1 MVRLGF
7 DRLIFIYFS
16 KMMKMRVFGSRSRMG
31 ALLGAAALVLAGCSS
46 LPPGEVPIV
55 DRNIA
60 SSGSTATDAPMS
72 LGGLSDSGAT
82 HTVAPGDTIYNIS
95 QRYGVNS
102 SELMQMNAI
111 TDPTTLRLGQVL
123 HLPRATKAP
132 VTTASPGVRI
142 HKLEAQAPIETA
154 TVIQPAASSSSE
166 PVIKEAEEAPAAQT
180 AKAPE
185 KKATSAVIPG
195 TRFLWPARGEILSDY
210 AKNGKGLD
218 IGGAAG
224 SVVVAAGA
232 GQVLFVGGG
241 VKGYGNLVIVKHT
254 PTLVTAYGHNS
265 KVVVKP
271 GDQVKAGQKIAE
283 MGQTDADRVM
293 LRFEVRDKG
302 QPVDPM
308 KYLPPARK

>member
-1 MVRLGF
+1 M
-7 DRLIFIYFS
+7 
-16 KMMKMRVFGSRSRMG
+16 MRVLSRSRTG
-31 ALLGAAALVLAGCSS
+31 FILGAAALVLAGCSS

-55 DRNIA
+55 NRNVA
-60 SSGSTATDAPMS
+60 SGESTALDSPIT
-72 LGGLSDSGAT
+72 LGGISDSGAT

-95 QRYGVNS
+95 QRYGVNAS
-102 SELMQMNAI
+102 DLMQMNAI

-132 VTTASPGVRI
+132 VTTASSAVKI
-142 HKLEAQAPIETA
+142 HRLEAQAPIETA
-154 TVIQPAASSSSE
+154 TVIAPAETSSSE
-166 PVIKEAEEAPAAQT
+166 PVIKAAEEKPAVHE

-185 KKATSAVIPG
+185 KKEAPAVIPG
-195 TRFLWPARGEILSDY
+195 TRFLWPARGPILSDY

-218 IGGAAG
+218 IGGTEG

-232 GQVLFVGGG
+232 GQILFVGGG

-283 MGQTDADRVM
+283 MGSTDADRVM

-308 KYLPPARK
+308 KSLPPARQ

>member
-1 MVRLGF
+1 
-7 DRLIFIYFS
+7 
-16 KMMKMRVFGSRSRMG
+16 MRVLSRSRTG
-31 ALLGAAALVLAGCSS
+31 FILGAAALVLAGCSS

-55 DRNIA
+55 NRNVA
-60 SSGSTATDAPMS
+60 SGSNTALDSPMK
-72 LGGLSDSGAT
+72 LGGVSDSGAT

-95 QRYGVNS
+95 QRYGVNAS
-102 SELMQMNAI
+102 DLMQMNAI

-123 HLPRATKAP
+123 RLPRATRAP
-132 VTTASPGVRI
+132 VTMASSAVKI
-142 HKLEAQAPIETA
+142 HRLEAQAPIETA
-154 TVIQPAASSSSE
+154 TVIAPAETSSSE
-166 PVIKEAEEAPAAQT
+166 PVIKAAEEKTPEAKPAAQE
-180 AKAPE
+180 AKTPAKTEAP
-185 KKATSAVIPG
+185 AVIPG
-195 TRFLWPARGEILSDY
+195 TRFLWPARGPILSDY

-218 IGGAAG
+218 IGGTTD

-232 GQVLFVGGG
+232 GQILFVGGG

-283 MGQTDADRVM
+283 MGSTDADGVM

-308 KYLPPARK
+308 KYLPPARQ

>member
-1 MVRLGF
+1 
-7 DRLIFIYFS
+7 
-16 KMMKMRVFGSRSRMG
+16 MRVLSRSRTG
-31 ALLGAAALVLAGCSS
+31 FILSAAALVLAGCSS

-55 DRNIA
+55 NRNVA
-60 SSGSTATDAPMS
+60 PGSSTALDSPMK
-72 LGGLSDSGAT
+72 LGGVSDSGAT

-95 QRYGVNS
+95 QRYGVNAS
-102 SELMQMNAI
+102 DLMQMNAI

-123 HLPRATKAP
+123 RLPRATRAP
-132 VTTASPGVRI
+132 VTTASSAVKI
-142 HKLEAQAPIETA
+142 HRLEAQVPIETA
-154 TVIQPAASSSSE
+154 TVIAPAETASSE
-166 PVIKEAEEAPAAQT
+166 PVIKAAEEKTPEAKPAVEE
-180 AKAPE
+180 AKTPE
-185 KKATSAVIPG
+185 KKEAPAVIPG
-195 TRFLWPARGEILSDY
+195 TRFLWPARGPILSDY

-218 IGGAAG
+218 IGGTAG

-232 GQVLFVGGG
+232 GQILFVGGG

-283 MGQTDADRVM
+283 MGSTDADRVM

-308 KYLPPARK
+308 KYLPPARQ

>member
-1 MVRLGF
+1 
-7 DRLIFIYFS
+7 
-16 KMMKMRVFGSRSRMG
+16 MRVLSRSRTG
-31 ALLGAAALVLAGCSS
+31 FILGAAALVLAGCSS

-55 DRNIA
+55 NRNVA
-60 SSGSTATDAPMS
+60 SGSNTALDSPMK
-72 LGGLSDSGAT
+72 LGGVSDSGAT

-95 QRYGVNS
+95 QRYGVNAS
-102 SELMQMNAI
+102 DLMQMNAI

-123 HLPRATKAP
+123 RLPRATRAP
-132 VTTASPGVRI
+132 VTMASSAVKI
-142 HKLEAQAPIETA
+142 HRLEAQAPIETA
-154 TVIQPAASSSSE
+154 TVIAPAETSSSE
-166 PVIKEAEEAPAAQT
+166 PVIKAAEENTPEAKPAAQE
-180 AKAPE
+180 AKTPAKTEAP
-185 KKATSAVIPG
+185 AVIPG
-195 TRFLWPARGEILSDY
+195 TRFLWPARGPILSDY

-218 IGGAAG
+218 IGGTTG

-232 GQVLFVGGG
+232 GQILFVGGG

-283 MGQTDADRVM
+283 MGSTDADGVM

-308 KYLPPARK
+308 KYLPPARQ

>member
-1 MVRLGF
+1 M
-7 DRLIFIYFS
+7 
-16 KMMKMRVFGSRSRMG
+16 MRVLSRSRTG
-31 ALLGAAALVLAGCSS
+31 FILGAAALVLAGCSS

-55 DRNIA
+55 NRNVA
-60 SSGSTATDAPMS
+60 SGESTALDSPIT
-72 LGGLSDSGAT
+72 LGGISDSGAT

-95 QRYGVNS
+95 QRYGVNAS
-102 SELMQMNAI
+102 DLMQMNAI

-132 VTTASPGVRI
+132 VTTASSAVKI
-142 HKLEAQAPIETA
+142 HRLEAQAPIETA
-154 TVIQPAASSSSE
+154 TVIAPAETSSSE
-166 PVIKEAEEAPAAQT
+166 PVIKAAEEKPAVHE
-180 AKAPE
+180 AKTPE
-185 KKATSAVIPG
+185 KKEAPAVIPG
-195 TRFLWPARGEILSDY
+195 TRFLWPARGPILSDY

-218 IGGAAG
+218 IGGTEG

-232 GQVLFVGGG
+232 GQILFVGGG

-283 MGQTDADRVM
+283 MGSTDADRVM

-308 KYLPPARK
+308 KYLPPARQ

>member
-1 MVRLGF
+1 
-7 DRLIFIYFS
+7 
-16 KMMKMRVFGSRSRMG
+16 MRVLSRSRTG
-31 ALLGAAALVLAGCSS
+31 FILSAAALVLAGCSS

-55 DRNIA
+55 NRNVA
-60 SSGSTATDAPMS
+60 SGSSTALDSPMK
-72 LGGLSDSGAT
+72 LGGVSDSGAT

-95 QRYGVNS
+95 QRYGVNVS
-102 SELMQMNAI
+102 DLMQMNAI

-123 HLPRATKAP
+123 RLPRATRAP
-132 VTTASPGVRI
+132 VTTASSAVKI
-142 HKLEAQAPIETA
+142 HRLEAQAPIETS
-154 TVIQPAASSSSE
+154 TVIAPAETSSSE
-166 PVIKEAEEAPAAQT
+166 PVIKAAEEKTPEAKPAAQE
-180 AKAPE
+180 AKTPAKTEAP
-185 KKATSAVIPG
+185 AVIPG
-195 TRFLWPARGEILSDY
+195 TRFLWPARGPILSDY

-218 IGGAAG
+218 IGGTAG

-232 GQVLFVGGG
+232 GQILFVGGG

-283 MGQTDADRVM
+283 MGSTDADRVM

-308 KYLPPARK
+308 KYLPPARQ

>member
-1 MVRLGF
+1 
-7 DRLIFIYFS
+7 
-16 KMMKMRVFGSRSRMG
+16 MRVLSRSRTG
-31 ALLGAAALVLAGCSS
+31 FILGAAALVLAGCSS

-55 DRNIA
+55 NRNVA
-60 SSGSTATDAPMS
+60 SGSSTVLDSPMK
-72 LGGLSDSGAT
+72 LGGVSDSGAT

-95 QRYGVNS
+95 QRYGVNAS
-102 SELMQMNAI
+102 DLMQMNAI

-123 HLPRATKAP
+123 RLPRATRAP
-132 VTTASPGVRI
+132 VTTASSAVKI
-142 HKLEAQAPIETA
+142 HRLEAQAPIETA
-154 TVIQPAASSSSE
+154 TVIAPAETSSSE
-166 PVIKEAEEAPAAQT
+166 PEIKAAEEKTPEAKPAAQE
-180 AKAPE
+180 AKTPAKTEAP
-185 KKATSAVIPG
+185 AVIPG
-195 TRFLWPARGEILSDY
+195 TRFLWPARGPILSDY

-218 IGGAAG
+218 IGGTTG

-232 GQVLFVGGG
+232 GQILFVGGG

-283 MGQTDADRVM
+283 MGSTDADGVM

-308 KYLPPARK
+308 KYLPPARQKAALCAKFPPRSR

>member
-1 MVRLGF
+1 
-7 DRLIFIYFS
+7 
-16 KMMKMRVFGSRSRMG
+16 MRVLSRSRTG
-31 ALLGAAALVLAGCSS
+31 FILSAAALVLAGCSS

-55 DRNIA
+55 NRNVA
-60 SSGSTATDAPMS
+60 SGSSTALASPMK
-72 LGGLSDSGAT
+72 LGGVSDSGAT

-95 QRYGVNS
+95 QRYGVNAS
-102 SELMQMNAI
+102 DLMQMNAI

-123 HLPRATKAP
+123 RLPRATRAP
-132 VTTASPGVRI
+132 VTTASSAVKI
-142 HKLEAQAPIETA
+142 HRLEAQAPIETS
-154 TVIQPAASSSSE
+154 TVIAPAETSSSE
-166 PVIKEAEEAPAAQT
+166 PVIKAAEEKTPEAKPAVEE
-180 AKAPE
+180 AKTPE
-185 KKATSAVIPG
+185 KKEAPAVIPG
-195 TRFLWPARGEILSDY
+195 TRFLWPARGPILSDY

-218 IGGAAG
+218 IGGTAG

-232 GQVLFVGGG
+232 GQILFVGGG

-283 MGQTDADRVM
+283 MGSTDADRVM

-308 KYLPPARK
+308 KYLPPARQ

>member
-1 MVRLGF
+1 
-7 DRLIFIYFS
+7 
-16 KMMKMRVFGSRSRMG
+16 MRVLSRSRTG
-31 ALLGAAALVLAGCSS
+31 FILGAAALVLAGCSS

-55 DRNIA
+55 NRNVA
-60 SSGSTATDAPMS
+60 SGSSTVLDSPMK
-72 LGGLSDSGAT
+72 LGGVSDSGAT

-95 QRYGVNS
+95 QRYGVNAS
-102 SELMQMNAI
+102 DLMQMNAI

-123 HLPRATKAP
+123 RLPRATRAP
-132 VTTASPGVRI
+132 VTTASSAVKI
-142 HKLEAQAPIETA
+142 HRFEAQAPIETA
-154 TVIQPAASSSSE
+154 TVIAPAETSSSE
-166 PVIKEAEEAPAAQT
+166 PEIKAAEEKTPEAKPAAQE
-180 AKAPE
+180 AKTPAKTEAP
-185 KKATSAVIPG
+185 AVIPG
-195 TRFLWPARGEILSDY
+195 TRFLWPARGPILSDY

-218 IGGAAG
+218 IGGTTG

-232 GQVLFVGGG
+232 GQILFVGGG

-283 MGQTDADRVM
+283 MGSTDADGVM

-308 KYLPPARK
+308 KYLPPARQ

>member
-1 MVRLGF
+1 M
-7 DRLIFIYFS
+7 
-16 KMMKMRVFGSRSRMG
+16 MRVLSRSRTG
-31 ALLGAAALVLAGCSS
+31 FILGAAALVLAGCSS

-55 DRNIA
+55 NRNVA
-60 SSGSTATDAPMS
+60 SGESTALDSPIT
-72 LGGLSDSGAT
+72 LGGISDSGAT

-95 QRYGVNS
+95 QRYGVNAS
-102 SELMQMNAI
+102 DLMQMNAI

-132 VTTASPGVRI
+132 VTTASSAVKI
-142 HKLEAQAPIETA
+142 HRLEAQAPIETA
-154 TVIQPAASSSSE
+154 TVIAPAETSSSE
-166 PVIKEAEEAPAAQT
+166 PVIKAAEEKPAKKT
-180 AKAPE
+180 T
-185 KKATSAVIPG
+185 KKATEKKPAAKKEAPAVIPG
-195 TRFLWPARGEILSDY
+195 TRFLWPARGPILSDY

-218 IGGAAG
+218 IGGTEG

-232 GQVLFVGGG
+232 GQILFVGGG

-283 MGQTDADRVM
+283 MGSTDADRVM

-308 KYLPPARK
+308 KYLPPARQ

>member
-1 MVRLGF
+1 
-7 DRLIFIYFS
+7 
-16 KMMKMRVFGSRSRMG
+16 MRVLSRSRTG
-31 ALLGAAALVLAGCSS
+31 FILSAAALVLAGCSS

-55 DRNIA
+55 NRNVA
-60 SSGSTATDAPMS
+60 SGSSTALDSPMK
-72 LGGLSDSGAT
+72 LGGVSDSGAT

-95 QRYGVNS
+95 QRYGVNAS
-102 SELMQMNAI
+102 DLMQMNAI

-123 HLPRATKAP
+123 RLPRATRAP
-132 VTTASPGVRI
+132 VTTASSAVKI
-142 HKLEAQAPIETA
+142 HRLEAQAPIETS
-154 TVIQPAASSSSE
+154 TVIAPAETSSSE
-166 PVIKEAEEAPAAQT
+166 PVIKAAEAKT
-180 AKAPE
+180 PE
-185 KKATSAVIPG
+185 KKEAPAVIPG
-195 TRFLWPARGEILSDY
+195 TRFLWPARGPILSDY

-218 IGGAAG
+218 IGGTAG

-232 GQVLFVGGG
+232 GQILFVGGG

-254 PTLVTAYGHNS
+254 PTLVTAYGHTS

-283 MGQTDADRVM
+283 MGSTDADRVM

-308 KYLPPARK
+308 KYLPPARQ

>member
-1 MVRLGF
+1 
-7 DRLIFIYFS
+7 
-16 KMMKMRVFGSRSRMG
+16 MRVLSRSRTG
-31 ALLGAAALVLAGCSS
+31 FILSAAALVLAGCSS

-55 DRNIA
+55 NRNVA
-60 SSGSTATDAPMS
+60 PGSSTALDSPMK
-72 LGGLSDSGAT
+72 LGGVSDSGAT

-95 QRYGVNS
+95 QRYGVNAS
-102 SELMQMNAI
+102 DLMQMNAI

-123 HLPRATKAP
+123 RLPRATRAP
-132 VTTASPGVRI
+132 VTTASSAVKI
-142 HKLEAQAPIETA
+142 HRLEAQAPIETS
-154 TVIQPAASSSSE
+154 TVIAPAETSSSE
-166 PVIKEAEEAPAAQT
+166 PVIKAAEEKTPEAKPAVEE
-180 AKAPE
+180 AKTPE
-185 KKATSAVIPG
+185 KKEAPAVIPG
-195 TRFLWPARGEILSDY
+195 TRFLWPARGPILSDY

-218 IGGAAG
+218 IGGTAG

-232 GQVLFVGGG
+232 GQILFVGGG

-254 PTLVTAYGHNS
+254 PTLVTAYGHTS

-283 MGQTDADRVM
+283 MGSTDADRVM

-308 KYLPPARK
+308 KYLPPARQ